1 MKNLI
6 QTKIP
11 NVYAVK
17 VPMESIKFRIEYGT
31 YNFLIDEFE
40 VAIKLDC
47 YSNIYK
53 ILGFC
58 TKSEISFDASE
69 VVDNQDFSDM
79 DYDGNWIEITRY
91 WDYEYKQFSAMDS
104 DESFR
109 SALPEEIV
117 WENEYGNEEPNLE
130 PECCGMWQDD
140 GFGNPKCCCV
150 PIPSNESR
158 QLQYLWQIAQ
168 EQITEKLLILQKL

>member
-17 VPMESIKFRIEYGT
+17 VPMEWC
-31 YNFLIDEFE
+31 EFE
-40 VAIKLDC
+40 IANG
-47 YSNIYK
+47 SNMILFKINDGFDNELSGEIINLGHYNTFKNNFK
-53 ILGFC
+53 ILGTI

-69 VVDNQDFSDM
+69 IVESKEFSDM

-117 WENEYGNEEPNLE
+117 WDNPLDENEHTIGTIKSIQ
-130 PECCGMWQDD
+130 WQ
-140 GFGNPKCCCV
+140 
-150 PIPSNESR
+150 S
-158 QLQYLWQIAQ
+158 AQ
-168 EQITEKLLILQKL
+168 EQITDKLLILQKV